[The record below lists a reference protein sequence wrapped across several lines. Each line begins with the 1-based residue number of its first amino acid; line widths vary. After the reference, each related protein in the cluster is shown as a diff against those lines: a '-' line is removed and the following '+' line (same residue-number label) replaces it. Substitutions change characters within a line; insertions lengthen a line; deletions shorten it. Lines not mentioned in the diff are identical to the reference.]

1 MATRDSS
8 GALMVIKSP
17 TLNGNAI
24 TGIAFTA
31 WAAST
36 TYEEGDQVSVS
47 GGNARCITQ
56 HDSVAGGLTYSAG
69 ALGGTQSANW
79 LAVPAGNV
87 AQLSDRLT
95 YTTGGETQTFRKAN
109 LSGTSTFSAVRADTI
124 QATVYED
131 ADDLA
136 QKGLVQ
142 DARMTLDIYTQGR
155 PTGGSDDKR
164 PKATAS
170 VVVTSISGGLTF
182 GSPTERTIDFAVQG
196 QITFTEEVGS

>member
-8 GALMVIKSP
+8 KGLLVITSP

-24 TGIAFTA
+24 TGITFPA

-36 TYEEGDQVSVS
+36 TYQEGAQVTVS
-47 GGNARCITQ
+47 NGSFRCIRNHQST
-56 HDSVAGGLTYSAG
+56 AGGLTNTG
-69 ALGGTQSANW
+69 GTPGGTQLSNW

-87 AQLSDRLT
+87 AQMSDRLT

-109 LSGTSTFSAVRADTI
+109 LTGTSTFSAVRADTI

-131 ADDLA
+131 PDDLA

-142 DARMTLDIYTQGR
+142 DAKMTVEFYTQGR
-155 PTGGSDDKR
+155 SEASGDKR

-170 VVVTSISGGLTF
+170 VTVTSIGGGFNF
-182 GSPTERTIDFAVQG
+182 GSPTERTIDFAVDG
-196 QITFTEEVGS
+196 QITFSEDER